1 MRIVIDITEEAYNGI
16 KFGMRNRD
24 DMKEVGEVIENNS
37 VPFEQIKN
45 EIKKKFYER
54 YPKNYMNELELNG
67 SSCVF
72 SYNDVMEI
80 INKI

>member
-1 MRIVIDITEEAYNGI
+1 MRIVIDITEETYNGI
-16 KFGMRNRD
+16 KLGMRNRD

-72 SYNDVMEI
+72 SYNDVIEI

>member
-1 MRIVIDITEEAYNGI
+1 MRIVINITEEVYNGI

-24 DMKEVGEVIENNS
+24 DMKEVGGIIENNS

-45 EIKKKFYER
+45 EILKKFYER